1 MKRLGDDAVYVRIH
15 KFPSLII
22 QFETVV
28 YSTSSTEWL
37 MPNGTTGG
45 MSFIEFCIVASFA
58 GRAWLDSPS
67 ACVLPTAAI
76 PSLKCASTSA
86 KRLRETWLHNVVVRS
101 NCKLCVLHQ
110 LRFSLQPR
118 WFVNSL
124 INSFDVFLRRLL
136 NVFLQAWRLDLL
148 KRIWKRRLCSNDG
161 INIGLGWRLVL
172 EENCHAGRK
181 CGDLSAC
188 RRQWQQKPQAG
199 ECLFRPHRDVFW
211 LQQQQGHGRC
221 AAVNCRHAR
230 DAGRMAI
237 SQIPKGFSTHA
248 VAGGI
253 TGRYWSWLEKYL
265 WCTFGARLSQIS
277 GYVEYSVLPV

>member
-86 KRLRETWLHNVVVRS
+86 KSWGRLDYTTLSFDRT
-101 NCKLCVLHQ
+101 
-110 LRFSLQPR
+110 
-118 WFVNSL
+118 VNSAYY
-124 INSFDVFLRRLL
+124 INWDFHFNHVGLSILL
-136 NVFLQAWRLDLL
+136 STHSM
-148 KRIWKRRLCSNDG
+148 CSSVDY
-161 INIGLGWRLVL
+161 WT
-172 EENCHAGRK
+172 C
-181 CGDLSAC
+181 S
-188 RRQWQQKPQAG
+188 
-199 ECLFRPHRDVFW
+199 
-211 LQQQQGHGRC
+211 
-221 AAVNCRHAR
+221 CRH
-230 DAGRMAI
+230 DVW
-237 SQIPKGFSTHA
+237 T
-248 VAGGI
+248 
-253 TGRYWSWLEKYL
+253 Y
-265 WCTFGARLSQIS
+265 
-277 GYVEYSVLPV
+277 